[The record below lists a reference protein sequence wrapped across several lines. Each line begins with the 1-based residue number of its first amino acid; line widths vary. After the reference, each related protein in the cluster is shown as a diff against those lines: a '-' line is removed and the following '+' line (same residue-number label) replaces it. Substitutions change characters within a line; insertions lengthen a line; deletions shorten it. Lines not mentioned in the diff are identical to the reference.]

1 MDHYGIVNSVRA
13 ILYFRFLSA
22 AADEYY
28 RWFAGRRDLL
38 GIVFSSGSGAVEAYI
53 ERVSRANR
61 FEYGKVRVAGCVGW
75 ALCASITGVLF
86 SIDPNITFW
95 IASGFALVLGLLL
108 WLSRPESS
116 NSAQVIEALGANRQ
130 AFSLRTAAELL
141 RMPRFWGFIV
151 YVVGVAS
158 VYDVFDQ
165 QFANFFK
172 SFSPVRSA
180 VPKCLA
186 SSPPAASCSTR

>member
-1 MDHYGIVNSVRA
+1 MRWC
-13 ILYFRFLSA
+13 RSA
-22 AADEYY
+22 ALAVA
-28 RWFAGRRDLL
+28 AGKQQQRQSRRC
-38 GIVFSSGSGAVEAYI
+38 
-53 ERVSRANR
+53 ANR
-61 FEYGKVRVAGCVGW
+61 R
-75 ALCASITGVLF
+75 
-86 SIDPNITFW
+86 
-95 IASGFALVLGLLL
+95 
-108 WLSRPESS
+108 
-116 NSAQVIEALGANRQ
+116 